1 MLVLDVVVVV
11 VALPSMRADL
21 GIDAADL
28 QWMITAYGLAY
39 GGFMITAGRLGDLF
53 GHRRMLLCG
62 LAVFTAG
69 SLACGLAPGP
79 GPVFAARAV
88 QGLGAALV
96 SPSALALI
104 TTAFAEGDARNRALG
119 IMGAVTSSGAT
130 AASIVGGVLTDLVHW
145 RAIFLVNVPLGIVV
159 ALTVMRLV
167 DGGRPERTGRTD
179 VAGAVLLTGGAVLV
193 VTAVSR
199 AAQGPGH
206 LVWTAALAGLA
217 LLGLFAAVERRAADP
232 LVKLSMFRNP
242 HVRLGNLICALS
254 ASAGLAVQFFCT
266 LYLQNLLDL
275 SPLRTGLAFVPVT
288 AAIVLVSSRAG
299 RLVGRFGLRRLLAA
313 SAAMS
318 ALGLLLLAVSLAT
331 GDGAAADGSYWTR
344 VFPGVVIFGI
354 GAGLGFAPAMIVST
368 TGVRDDEQGLAS
380 GLLNT
385 SFQLGAPL
393 GLAALSAVSVY
404 ASHGGT
410 GPGELAAGLRAAFL
424 CALALPA
431 LTMAAT
437 LALPG
442 PTSADK
448 APVDEVPAT

>member
-1 MLVLDVVVVV
+1 
-11 VALPSMRADL
+11 
-21 GIDAADL
+21 
-28 QWMITAYGLAY
+28 
-39 GGFMITAGRLGDLF
+39 
-53 GHRRMLLCG
+53 
-62 LAVFTAG
+62 
-69 SLACGLAPGP
+69 
-79 GPVFAARAV
+79 
-88 QGLGAALV
+88 LGAALV

-119 IMGAVTSSGAT
+119 VMGAVTSGGAT

-145 RAIFLVNVPLGIVV
+145 RAIFLVNVPIGIVV
-159 ALTVMRLV
+159 AVAVTRLV
-167 DGGRPERTGRTD
+167 GRRRPERTGRTD

-199 AAQGPGH
+199 AEQGPGH
-206 LVWTAALAGLA
+206 LVGAAALAGLS
-217 LLGLFAAVERRAADP
+217 LLGLFVWAERRAADP

-242 HVRLGNLICALS
+242 QVRLGNLICALS

-266 LYLQNLLDL
+266 LYLQNLLNL
-275 SPLRTGLAFVPVT
+275 SPLQTGLAFVPVT
-288 AAIVLVSSRAG
+288 AAIVLISSRAG
-299 RLVGRFGLRRLLAA
+299 RLVGRFGVRRMLVGTAA
-313 SAAMS
+313 LS
-318 ALGLLLLAVSLAT
+318 ALGLLLLAVSVAT
-331 GDGAAADGSYWTR
+331 GDGTAAGGAYWTR
-344 VFPGVVIFGI
+344 VLPGVVVFGV
-354 GAGLGFAPAMIVST
+354 GAGLGFAPAMIVAT

-431 LTMAAT
+431 LTMAAV
-437 LALPG
+437 LALPAS
-442 PTSADK
+442 TSAGESLTDGGSVPDSSAGETRVGEAEGK
-448 APVDEVPAT
+448 APVA